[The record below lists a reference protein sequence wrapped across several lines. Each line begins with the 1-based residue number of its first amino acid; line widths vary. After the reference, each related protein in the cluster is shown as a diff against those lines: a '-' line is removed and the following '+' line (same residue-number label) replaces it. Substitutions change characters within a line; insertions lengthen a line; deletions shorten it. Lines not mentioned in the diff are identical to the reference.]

1 MNADIAT
8 TPMDVAFKGGLLIVV
23 EYFAG
28 GKEEDDGVVL
38 FEVGV
43 SEGGGIF
50 GEVDGNVMF
59 SSEFLQSEFAIFDGG
74 VAESGCL
81 GEDEEFVGAIL
92 RWRRVLRLAG
102 MAVDVLYCCDGR
114 L

>member
-1 MNADIAT
+1 MYAVKVGADELAVPWPIVFGIAGGMNADIAT
-8 TPMDVAFKGGLLIVV
+8 TPLDVAFKGGLLIVV

-50 GEVDGNVMF
+50 GEVDGNVMCGGK
-59 SSEFLQSEFAIFDGG
+59 FL
-74 VAESGCL
+74 
-81 GEDEEFVGAIL
+81 
-92 RWRRVLRLAG
+92 
-102 MAVDVLYCCDGR
+102 
-114 L
+114 